1 LCLKERDM
9 YMKHRR
15 VIALFCICC
24 TLFTGLYLRIG
35 AIMSNPNYVQAA
47 KKQSSYTLSLPVS
60 RGTIYDCNMSSMV
73 NEGTDYIASVLPTEE
88 NYTVI
93 AKHNT
98 DYSKTE
104 IQELYSQGKPF
115 LCHMDTYEIQEEGI
129 FIFPISKRYSDTPL
143 AAHVIGY
150 LDHEGNG
157 TSGIEKAY
165 DSLLTKNS
173 APTTLTYVLD
183 GTGDTRSEEEPV
195 IQYGNSPENGIVLT
209 IDKTIQSICEKAGAS
224 KIEKGAIVVMECKTG
239 KLRAVCSFPN
249 FDPNNLEQSLE
260 QEENAPLINRAFT
273 PACVGSSF
281 KVAVAAA
288 ALDAG
293 YDPAASYSCT
303 GVYQLGQQN
312 FHCHLRTGHGTM
324 DLKNAL
330 MVSCNPF
337 FINLGLNLNNP
348 DLLLKTANDLSFG
361 KQYELAPGLYTQAGT
376 LPTLEQL
383 EDPGQ
388 TANFCFGQGVLT
400 ATPVQ
405 LAQMMSSVVNG
416 GLTPTP
422 ILVEGTT
429 QDGKTILTQNN
440 HPATLRAMSQQT
452 ADLLKQDLIACVMER
467 EGQNAKPSLVTA
479 GGKTATAQTGVY
491 VDGVEQTNGGFVGFF
506 PAEDPVYAVAILTEN
521 AVSGNDDASPVFQ
534 EIADNITLAMG

>member
-1 LCLKERDM
+1 MEGRKP
-9 YMKHRR
+9 MKHKRL
-15 VIALFCICC
+15 IALYTACC
-24 TLFTGLYLRIG
+24 VLFTGLYLRIG
-35 AIMSNPNYVQAA
+35 AIMSNPNYIQAG

-60 RGTIYDCNMSSMV
+60 RGVIYDSSLSPLV
-73 NEGTDYIASVLPTEE
+73 NRETEYIAAVLPTEA
-88 NYTVI
+88 NYPVI
-93 AKHNT
+93 LRHNT
-98 DYSKTE
+98 DYT
-104 IQELYSQGKPF
+104 QEELAQLYSQDKPF

-129 FIFPISKRYSDTPL
+129 SIFPVSQRYSQDVI

-150 LDHEGNG
+150 LDHEGKG
-157 TSGIEKAY
+157 ASGIEKAY
-165 DSLLTKNS
+165 DQFLTNNA
-173 APTTLTYVLD
+173 APTTLTYTLD
-183 GTGDTRSEEEPV
+183 GTGSSRSELEPQ
-195 IQYGNSPENGIVLT
+195 IQYGNSPENGVVLT
-209 IDKTIQSICEKAGAS
+209 IDRTIQSICEKAGEG
-224 KIEKGAIVVMECKTG
+224 KIQKGAIVVMECSTG

-249 FDPNNLEQSLE
+249 FSPLELEESLD
-260 QEENAPLINRAFT
+260 QQDAPLINRAFS

-281 KVAVAAA
+281 KVVTATA
-288 ALDAG
+288 ALEAG
-293 YDPAASYSCT
+293 LDPAAVYPCT
-303 GVYQLGQQN
+303 GVYQVGTQN
-312 FHCHLRTGHGTM
+312 FHCHLRTGHGDL

-337 FINLGLNLNNP
+337 FIHLGLSLENP

-388 TANFCFGQGVLT
+388 VANFSFGQGSLT

-422 ILVEGTT
+422 ILVEGAT
-429 QDGKTILTQNN
+429 QDGKTVVSSCE
-440 HPATLRAMSQQT
+440 PASLRAMSQQT
-452 ADLLKQDLIACVMER
+452 AAILKEDLIACVMER

-491 VDGVEQTNGGFVGFF
+491 LDGVEQTNGGFVGFF
-506 PAEDPVYAVAILTEN
+506 PAEQPKYVVAIVSEN
-521 AVSGNDDASPVFQ
+521 AVSGNEDASPIFR
-534 EIADNITLAMG
+534 EIADNITLAVG